1 MKIRLAKKIM
11 KKVPPNETSS
21 KSRAFWYRYW
31 NASRYV
37 DSLYRKI
44 IKRRGKDNI
53 ISEYQLNEI
62 MKHGLA

>member
-37 DSLYRKI
+37 
-44 IKRRGKDNI
+44 
-53 ISEYQLNEI
+53 
-62 MKHGLA
+62 